1 ARDFGEL
8 RIVVQQRVLQ
18 RAGRIAGAGMHDEA
32 RRLVDD
38 DDVGVL
44 VADVERDL
52 LGRGADLALE
62 AHLDEDRLAAAH
74 DVARQDLGAVERRG
88 AGLDPGRE
96 PRARIIREEIGQNLV
111 EAAAGRRVGH
121 GCVQRRFG
129 SAHGLW
135 GSGSRVSGV
144 LCVRVIMAG
153 LMIAEPDARMRVSH
167 WSRTI
172 ARIALVTLLAFLAGC
187 SLFHRGKKGDPLD
200 TLPVEELYQH
210 GVEALEA
217 GNNDLAARSFER
229 LVARFP
235 FGPYTEQSQ
244 INLAY
249 AQYKDGKPD
258 DAYSTINRFIKT
270 YPTHRHIDYAY
281 YLRGLINFNRSAG
294 MIERYVGQDMTK
306 RDQANLRQS
315 FDDFGALVTR
325 YPESRYSPDARQRM
339 VYLRNMM
346 AQADLHIAVFYLRR
360 NAYV

>member
-1 ARDFGEL
+1 
-8 RIVVQQRVLQ
+8 
-18 RAGRIAGAGMHDEA
+18 
-32 RRLVDD
+32 
-38 DDVGVL
+38 
-44 VADVERDL
+44 
-52 LGRGADLALE
+52 
-62 AHLDEDRLAAAH
+62 
-74 DVARQDLGAVERRG
+74 
-88 AGLDPGRE
+88 
-96 PRARIIREEIGQNLV
+96 
-111 EAAAGRRVGH
+111 
-121 GCVQRRFG
+121 
-129 SAHGLW
+129 
-135 GSGSRVSGV
+135 
-144 LCVRVIMAG
+144 
-153 LMIAEPDARMRVSH
+153 MIAEPDARMRVSRL
-167 WSRTI
+167 SKTI
-172 ARIALVTLLAFLAGC
+172 GRIALVTLFAFLAGC

-210 GVEALEA
+210 GVDALEA
-217 GNNDLAARSFER
+217 GNNDLASRSFER

-258 DAYSTINRFIKT
+258 DAYSTVNRFIKT

-325 YPESRYSPDARQRM
+325 YPTSVYTADSRQRM

-346 AQADLHIAVFYLRR
+346 AQSDLHIAVFYLRR
-360 NAYV
+360 NAYVAAANRAKSIVETYPQSPQAGDALAIMVESYKNLGQPKLADDAERVLKLNYPDHPFFSGHWPEYRSWYWKLIPLSNRG